1 MQIDPG
7 IVEQLAVDQAS
18 LRAGLGLAKPAKWSG
33 LGHSPDETL
42 LWGEC
47 AGSGARPYRVMV
59 DARDMGSKCTC
70 PSRKFPCKHVL
81 GLICLCA
88 GHKAPF
94 APGAP
99 PEWVGEWLARRRP
112 KAATT
117 PAVARPAGMAPD
129 LEAARQARP
138 NTPDDPKAEARREDA
153 ARKRAEETTQAV
165 CCALGTLEQWI
176 GDQLRLGLGSFVD
189 NMPERCRQ
197 VAARLVDGK
206 ATALASRV
214 DELPARILAL
224 PAGARLQASVVELGK
239 LVQLACAFRAAP
251 QRPDLRRLVCT
262 AETRESVL
270 AHPDTRSVHAVWE
283 VLASQQHMQ
292 RDRLVVQTTWLLNL
306 GDGGPRFAMLVDF
319 FPKGAGVQR
328 GGLFMPGAYFTG
340 TVAFYPAPYLL
351 RAILCEHAALQPDDP
366 PPDWPAGEPPRATIN
381 AALLA
386 APWSLEVPLMLPA
399 GRIMHDEA
407 KHLWWRADDGS
418 LTLPLAGDVPPVWL
432 GTDLT
437 RATGLWAHGRLT
449 LLAARSAWGRLYHG

>member
-1 MQIDPG
+1 MKIDSG

-47 AGSGARPYRVMV
+47 AGSGALPYRVMV

-88 GHKAPF
+88 GQKAPF
-94 APGAP
+94 TSGAP

-117 PAVARPAGMAPD
+117 PAATAGPAGTPPD
-129 LEAARQARP
+129 LEAARQVQQAM
-138 NTPDDPKAEARREDA
+138 PDAPKAGARREEA

-165 CCALGTLEQWI
+165 CDGLRTLEQWI
-176 GDQLRLGLGSFVD
+176 GDQLRLGLASFVD

-224 PAGARLQASVVELGK
+224 PAGARLQACVVELGK
-239 LVQLACAFRAAP
+239 LVQLACAFRAQP
-251 QRPDLRRLVCT
+251 ERPDLRRLVCT
-262 AETRESVL
+262 AETRDTLL
-270 AHPDTRSVHAVWE
+270 AHPDTQSVHAVWE

-306 GDGGPRFAMLVDF
+306 GDDGPRFAMLVDF
-319 FPKGAGVQR
+319 FPKGAGMQR
-328 GGLFMPGAYFTG
+328 SSLFTPGAYFTG
-340 TVAFYPAPYLL
+340 TLAFYPAPFPL
-351 RAILCEHAALQPDDP
+351 RAILREHAALPSADA
-366 PPDWPAGEPPRATIN
+366 PDWPAGAPPRAAIN

-386 APWSLEVPLMLPA
+386 ELWRLEVPLMLPA

-407 KHLWWRADDGS
+407 KQLWWRAADGS

-432 GTDLT
+432 GTDLA
-437 RATGLWAHGRLT
+437 RAIGLWAHDRLA